1 METASTRSTM
11 TREIQALA
19 REGQVACAA
28 LLQLAVQLEVAP
40 LVLGKLAG
48 ELGLKI
54 AGCQLGCFR

>member
-1 METASTRSTM
+1 MA
-11 TREIQALA
+11 REIQAIA
-19 REGQVACAA
+19 REGKVACAA